1 MNTKT
6 NQRYQKTEQ
15 QIIETFLDLLRRMP
29 LKQIHV
35 RTLCDAC
42 GLNRSSFYLHFQD
55 LSDLMQKAELVL
67 IRNAEH
73 LASSGTA
80 SESEEAR
87 FARYFAFIQ
96 QYQGFFRTYLNAV
109 PQSRFL
115 DSLVPNAQEE
125 GSESRSACYHRA
137 FFQAGLTA
145 LVRTWLD
152 AGCPESPEV
161 LSAFL
166 FQEFSL

>member
-55 LSDLMQKAELVL
+55 LSDLMQKTELVL

-73 LASSGTA
+73 LASSGAA
-80 SESEEAR
+80 SETEEAR

-96 QYQGFFRTYLNAV
+96 QYQVALFGSLYRILHQPFCRFRISTTV
-109 PQSRFL
+109 PTGTL
-115 DSLVPNAQEE
+115 P
-125 GSESRSACYHRA
+125 
-137 FFQAGLTA
+137 A
-145 LVRTWLD
+145 L
-152 AGCPESPEV
+152 ESP
-161 LSAFL
+161 
-166 FQEFSL
+166 